1 MQLRDALDD
10 FVRYEDHDTCF
21 PGERRTT
28 TGRFSG
34 YTPTDGEGRLV
45 HVALDGRVRDFGYP
59 LTGPN
64 GLDTS
69 RLGVRTD
76 GEVVWFDDC
85 ETVGQSYADG
95 TTLVVTEHR
104 LPSGETLTQ
113 YDLTLGQAH
122 VTHFE
127 REETADSDPVD
138 ETPETEETEG
148 LQLVAALGFGPE
160 GRDTG
165 ISQLHHADA
174 VELYHDAE
182 HDFVASATG
191 FTTASGRVPPELG
204 QLLNADRADESDEE
218 GRREEASLSGDVICE
233 LPFEAGATTL
243 TTLLTDASRTDRTA
257 ALDRLNAALDAY
269 GETDALR
276 EAADDRAP
284 DVPDDL
290 PERDAVAAD
299 LRALGLLSAPT
310 GLRIAGPEF
319 DPYFTHSG
327 GYGYTWFRD
336 DAEISRF
343 LLQSDRRFDL
353 GLSDWHARSAESYC
367 ETQLDDG
374 TWPHRVWPRNRTLAP
389 GWANSHLAVGDEVD
403 YSDYQADQTASVVA
417 YLADALP
424 ALDGD
429 LAERAT
435 ETLADALSGL
445 DRTLTDDGLPVV
457 CQNAWEDATGQFAHT
472 AATFLEA
479 YATAAA
485 TGADLADADHANSDL
500 TDADLIDADHADA
513 DFADTAGER
522 ADRVYA
528 ALDDLWVPERGIYGY
543 RIVPDD
549 ESGDDTVAAD
559 AGDEEAA
566 DDDNTGG
573 AAAGDIDPRCDSGS
587 LALASAHLAYDRVA
601 EVGDE
606 RLDRL
611 VSHVRTV
618 VDELHRDP
626 DASEVR
632 GLARYEG
639 DDWRTRSQDDEKIW
653 TVSTAWGAF
662 AAANLAALLEDHGDS
677 RAREFAATARDLL
690 GLVLPDGPL
699 CRNGDLLPEQVFDD
713 GTPDSATPLGWPH
726 ALRTTTLALL
736 AERDMLAD
744 EEVAVPGE

>member
-34 YTPTDGEGRLV
+34 YTPSDGEGRLV
-45 HVALDGRVRDFGYP
+45 HVALDGRIRDFGYP
-59 LTGPN
+59 LTGRN
-64 GLDTS
+64 GLDSS

-76 GEVVWFDDC
+76 GEVAWFDDC

-127 REETADSDPVD
+127 REETPEPEETADSESSEKTPDD
-138 ETPETEETEG
+138 ETGG

-204 QLLNADRADESDEE
+204 QLLDADRADESDEE
-218 GRREEASLSGDVICE
+218 GRREEDSLSGDVICE
-233 LPFEAGATTL
+233 LPFEAGAATL
-243 TTLLTDASRTDRTA
+243 ATLLTDAARTDRTA
-257 ALDRLNAALDAY
+257 ALDRLDAVLDAY

-284 DVPDDL
+284 DVSDDL
-290 PERDAVAAD
+290 PESDAVAAD

-429 LAERAT
+429 LADRAT

-485 TGADLADADHANSDL
+485 TDGNLADAAHAHSDL
-500 TDADLIDADHADA
+500 TDADHADA
-513 DFADTAGER
+513 DFADTAGDR
-522 ADRVYA
+522 ADRVYTG
-528 ALDDLWVPERGIYGY
+528 LDELWVPERGIYGY

-549 ESGDDTVAAD
+549 STSSAD
-559 AGDEEAA
+559 
-566 DDDNTGG
+566 
-573 AAAGDIDPRCDSGS
+573 AGDIDPRCDSGS

-601 EVGDE
+601 EVDDE

-618 VDELHRDP
+618 VDELRRDP

-662 AAANLAALLEDHGDS
+662 AAANLAALLEDHDDS

-744 EEVAVPGE
+744 EEVAVPSE